1 MIGLKY
7 SSYTHPR
14 SRPLV
19 STCRTMA
26 GSKQR
31 TSRRPV
37 ERVLCQPA
45 DTRLLSLLSRRI
57 YGPQAMRAAGYV
69 FKRSSGT
76 HFPICCLSCDARRA
90 TKTLFADGAYL
101 AAYLA
106 ARREDRVYVRI
117 GSAGANGGDDRGKV
131 TSIELLR
138 CLRPGYDICGRD
150 PASHGALLRA
160 LRRKAGRIRICR
172 RLAQK
177 DDDATGYA

>member
-1 MIGLKY
+1 MMVSRSDNLTRSYNSPVLASFLPRIHGLC
-7 SSYTHPR
+7 
-14 SRPLV
+14 V
-19 STCRTMA
+19 
-26 GSKQR
+26 
-31 TSRRPV
+31 
-37 ERVLCQPA
+37 
-45 DTRLLSLLSRRI
+45 
-57 YGPQAMRAAGYV
+57 MRAAGHA

-76 HFPICCLSCDARRA
+76 HFLICCLSCDARRA

-106 ARREDRVYVRI
+106 ARREDRVYVRV

-131 TSIELLR
+131 TSRELLR
-138 CLRPGYDICGRD
+138 CLRPSYDVCGRD